1 MVIFQPR
8 CISKGTT
15 MSKFSF
21 PLLATLAIAL
31 SGSWQLAEAQN
42 VKAVEASRKAGAKH
56 ADDRKTKK
64 TAVPESVVI
73 AELSPEQLA
82 IANRVSL
89 GKMPCELGAHVSIK
103 PDVRGAGRF
112 ILELGQQKYSM
123 VPVSTVT
130 GAIRLEDAAAG
141 VVWLQ
146 LGNKSMLMSQ
156 KLGKRLA
163 DACASAD
170 QLIVAKELER
180 NPAPSLL
187 DAPVQRQA
195 AAQPGVPLAPE
206 ISLARG
212 QVAN

>member
-31 SGSWQLAEAQN
+31 SGGWQMAAAQN
-42 VKAVEASRKAGAKH
+42 VKAVESSRKAGVKLADVRKAK
-56 ADDRKTKK
+56 KP
-64 TAVPESVVI
+64 AVPELAVV
-73 AELSPEQLA
+73 AELTPEQMA
-82 IANRVSL
+82 IANRVAL
-89 GKMPCELGAHVSIK
+89 GKMPCELGAHVNVK
-103 PDVRGAGRF
+103 PDARGAGRF
-112 ILELGQQKYSM
+112 ILELGPQKFSM
-123 VPVSTVT
+123 VPVSTLT

-146 LGNKSMLMSQ
+146 LANKSMLMSQ
-156 KLGKRLA
+156 KLGRRLA

-187 DAPVQRQA
+187 DAPVRQA
-195 AAQPGVPLAPE
+195 AAQPGVTLAPE

>member
-1 MVIFQPR
+1 
-8 CISKGTT
+8 
-15 MSKFSF
+15 
-21 PLLATLAIAL
+21 
-31 SGSWQLAEAQN
+31 
-42 VKAVEASRKAGAKH
+42 
-56 ADDRKTKK
+56 
-64 TAVPESVVI
+64 
-73 AELSPEQLA
+73 
-82 IANRVSL
+82 
-89 GKMPCELGAHVSIK
+89 
-103 PDVRGAGRF
+103 
-112 ILELGQQKYSM
+112 
-123 VPVSTVT
+123 VSTLT

-146 LGNKSMLMSQ
+146 LANKSMLMSQ

-187 DAPVQRQA
+187 DAPVRQA
-195 AAQPGVPLAPE
+195 AAQPGVTLAPE